1 VDFAEVF
8 HKIYRSRLSD
18 SSSPLRPRVSSL
30 LAGWFMTYQLD
41 VAGGRDIVAR
51 WCALAE
57 QRLHYLTELFETG
70 RWRRFHTE
78 LSFLENIQ
86 EAKAAVDVWRDLL
99 SRGTSRDNSGF
110 GMSRVGATAG
120 PSNIEALRK
129 QMDWVPQQP
138 ADVLSEPAPMIVAIV
153 PQTTHL
159 QPVKVHSVATMAP
172 ASYRSPNINSI
183 AERYPL
189 LRNSL

>member
-1 VDFAEVF
+1 
-8 HKIYRSRLSD
+8 
-18 SSSPLRPRVSSL
+18 
-30 LAGWFMTYQLD
+30 MTYQLD

-99 SRGTSRDNSGF
+99 SRGTSRDNSGI
-110 GMSRVGATAG
+110 GMSRISASAG
-120 PSNIEALRK
+120 PPNIEALRK
-129 QMDWVPQQP
+129 QMDRMPQR
-138 ADVLSEPAPMIVAIV
+138 AAEVLSEQAPMTLAIV
-153 PQTTHL
+153 PQATNL
-159 QPVKVHSVATMAP
+159 QPVKMHSVATMAV
-172 ASYRSPNINSI
+172 ASFKSPSINSI

>member
-1 VDFAEVF
+1 
-8 HKIYRSRLSD
+8 
-18 SSSPLRPRVSSL
+18 
-30 LAGWFMTYQLD
+30 MTYQLD

-86 EAKAAVDVWRDLL
+86 EAKAAVDVSRDLF
-99 SRGTSRDNSGF
+99 SRGTSRDNSGI

-120 PSNIEALRK
+120 PPNIEALRK
-129 QMDWVPQQP
+129 QMDRMQRQP
-138 ADVLSEPAPMIVAIV
+138 AEVLSEPAAMIPAIV
-153 PQTTHL
+153 PQNSL
-159 QPVKVHSVATMAP
+159 QPVKVHSVATMAA

>member
-1 VDFAEVF
+1 
-8 HKIYRSRLSD
+8 
-18 SSSPLRPRVSSL
+18 
-30 LAGWFMTYQLD
+30 MTYQLD

-99 SRGTSRDNSGF
+99 SRGTSRDNSGI
-110 GMSRVGATAG
+110 GMSRVSATAG
-120 PSNIEALRK
+120 PPNIEALRK
-129 QMDWVPQQP
+129 QMDRMQQQP
-138 ADVLSEPAPMIVAIV
+138 AEILSEPLAIV
-153 PQTTHL
+153 PQTTNL
-159 QPVKVHSVATMAP
+159 QPVKMHSVATMAA
-172 ASYRSPNINSI
+172 ASYKSPNINSI

>member
-1 VDFAEVF
+1 
-8 HKIYRSRLSD
+8 
-18 SSSPLRPRVSSL
+18 
-30 LAGWFMTYQLD
+30 MTYQLD

-99 SRGTSRDNSGF
+99 SRGTSRDNSGI
-110 GMSRVGATAG
+110 GMSRVSATAG
-120 PSNIEALRK
+120 PPNIEALRK
-129 QMDWVPQQP
+129 QMDRMQQQP
-138 ADVLSEPAPMIVAIV
+138 AEILSEPLAIV
-153 PQTTHL
+153 PQTTNL
-159 QPVKVHSVATMAP
+159 QPVKMHSVATMAA
-172 ASYRSPNINSI
+172 ASFKSPSINSI

>member
-1 VDFAEVF
+1 
-8 HKIYRSRLSD
+8 
-18 SSSPLRPRVSSL
+18 
-30 LAGWFMTYQLD
+30 MTYQLD

-99 SRGTSRDNSGF
+99 SRGTSRDNSGI
-110 GMSRVGATAG
+110 GMSRVSATAG
-120 PSNIEALRK
+120 PPNIEALRK
-129 QMDWVPQQP
+129 QMDRMQQQP
-138 ADVLSEPAPMIVAIV
+138 AEILSEPLAIV
-153 PQTTHL
+153 PQTTNL
-159 QPVKVHSVATMAP
+159 QPVKMHSVATMAV
-172 ASYRSPNINSI
+172 ASFKSPSINSI